1 MAANSRRQR
10 LDLHRRIFIR
20 IFEKIE
26 PEIIAFEFV
35 CVCVCVC
42 VSTDLCFRSVAVDKW
57 HYVHLQK

>member
-42 VSTDLCFRSVAVDKW
+42 VSTDLCFRFVAVDKW

>member
-35 CVCVCVC
+35 CVCV
-42 VSTDLCFRSVAVDKW
+42 STDLCFRSVAVDKW